1 MESLLPK
8 VSWKNENVVF
18 RVYMYNNCNPFSY
31 LWSITVF
38 LGFLLQV
45 SRPLK
50 EWKETGFV
58 WKKLPT
64 TFSQMKEKEL
74 FPSRSRFVLQVSWM
88 SNYKQLSTLWKMM
101 SLSNRTYNSR
111 TPWVWEVR
119 SRNDGKKHLVCLRLN
134 HTSFC
139 LISLPQ

>member
-8 VSWKNENVVF
+8 VSWKYENVVF
-18 RVYMYNNCNPFSY
+18 RVYMYNTRIYFVI
-31 LWSITVF
+31 WSITVF
-38 LGFLLQV
+38 LEFLLRA

-58 WKKLPT
+58 WEKLPT
-64 TFSQMKEKEL
+64 TFSQTKEKEL

-88 SNYKQLSTLWKMM
+88 SNYKPLSTLWKMM

-119 SRNDGKKHLVCLRLN
+119 SRNDGKSTGFVLVSITHR
-134 HTSFC
+134 FV
-139 LISLPQ
+139 